1 MNKIIYFLLL
11 IGATSTLLLGCSESD
26 CPLIKISYAHFSFLD
41 SQTHGSIKFTQD
53 ITVTGFIIK
62 DVVTTQVEP
71 DGTTTEVVVKDSLI
85 SDTLF
90 NKPESSMSLPLSY
103 TAKTTYVMHY
113 TDLMK
118 DTIEVYH
125 EPRPYVANIECTPMV
140 FYTVQSINYT
150 RNALDSVVIVNP
162 DITNEEKNNFQIF
175 YTLPN

>member
-1 MNKIIYFLLL
+1 MNKLLYFLLL

-26 CPLIKISYAHFSFLD
+26 CPLIKISYANFSFLD
-41 SQTHGSIKFTQD
+41 SETHQAVKFTQD
-53 ITVTGFIIK
+53 ITVTGF
-62 DVVTTQVEP
+62 
-71 DGTTTEVVVKDSLI
+71 VVKDTLI

-103 TAKTTYVMHY
+103 TEKTTYVMHY

-125 EPRPYVANIECTPMV
+125 QPRPFVGNIECNPMV
-140 FYTVQSINYT
+140 FYTVQSVTYT
-150 RNALDSVVIVNP
+150 RHALDSVVIVNP

-175 YTLPN
+175 YSVSN